1 MSDPHGSTAVSA
13 GRGGGTGTATA
24 PILEVEGLTAAYGP
38 VRALDGV
45 SLTAE
50 AGRITAVL
58 GANGAGKTTL
68 LRTISGLVR
77 PVSGRVTLG
86 GEDITRAPVEAMV
99 GKGMAHVP
107 EGRGVIA
114 ELTVDENLRVGS
126 LFRGKVAKD
135 EFDRVYEIFP
145 RLIERRDNP
154 AHTLSGG
161 ERQMLVIGRAL
172 LAKPRILLLDEPSLG
187 LAPRIVAQ
195 IFGLLR
201 QLVDSVGLSVLLVEQ
216 NARSALSVADVGVVL
231 NLGRVVVTDQARTL
245 MADEDLRHAYLGF

>member
-1 MSDPHGSTAVSA
+1 MTDTAALGSTAA
-13 GRGGGTGTATA
+13 GGTATA
-24 PILEVEGLTAAYGP
+24 RALLEIDDLTSAYGA

-45 SLTAE
+45 SLRAE

-77 PVSGRVTLG
+77 CVSGRVTLD
-86 GEDITRAPVEAMV
+86 GEDITSASVESMV

-126 LFRGKVAKD
+126 LFRGKVGRS
-135 EFDRVYEIFP
+135 EFDRIYDLFP
-145 RLIERRDNP
+145 RIAERRDQP
-154 AHTLSGG
+154 AHVLSGG

-172 LAKPRILLLDEPSLG
+172 LAQPRILLLDEPSLG

-201 QLVDSVGLSVLLVEQ
+201 QLVDTEGLSVLLVEQ
-216 NARSALSVADVGVVL
+216 NARSALSVADVGIVL
-231 NLGRVVVTDQARTL
+231 NLGRVVVTDSARTL
-245 MADEDLRHAYLGF
+245 MDDEDLRHAYLGF